1 MVCMSGH
8 SKWST
13 IKRKKEATDAVR
25 GKLFSRLSRAIS
37 IAVKTGGGSDPS
49 ANHKLKVAVDA
60 ARAANMPKSNIE
72 RALQQ
77 ARGKA
82 GELEEMTYEGFGPG
96 GINVIVEVATDNRNR
111 TGQEIKAIF
120 ERGGGGLAGPGAVSF
135 NFEPRG
141 LFVVSK
147 TGDPEEQILKLIDL
161 GVEDVEE
168 TEDGIEVYVDPS
180 GFSEAKKRAE
190 DAGFKVTSAELF
202 QKPKNLQVV
211 TDKALASKT
220 LSFLEKLEDH
230 DDVQKVFANLDIPE
244 KVLKQIGAN

>member
-1 MVCMSGH
+1 MSGH

-13 IKRKKEATDAVR
+13 IKHKKEATDAAR
-25 GKLFSRLSRAIS
+25 GKLFSKLSRAIS
-37 IAVKTGGGSDPS
+37 IAVKTGGGPDPS
-49 ANHKLKVAVDA
+49 ANHKLKVAIDA
-60 ARAANMPKSNIE
+60 AKTANMPKSNIE
-72 RALQQ
+72 RALRQ
-77 ARGKA
+77 ARGKL

-147 TGDPEEQILKLIDL
+147 TGDSEEQILKLIDL

-180 GFSEAKKRAE
+180 DFSEVKKRAE

-211 TDKALASKT
+211 SDKTLASKI

-244 KVLKQIGAN
+244 EILKQIGVN